1 MSHSRL
7 PSDSSAGTHGPGA
20 KEARA
25 VGRSPASSTAPV
37 DPDAPLVLHEANAL
51 EHTAYNFSA
60 KKKWAVLTV
69 VALCQTSMSKSH
81 TIKL

>member
-37 DPDAPLVLHEANAL
+37 DPDAPLVLQEEVGRPYRRGLVPDEHE
-51 EHTAYNFSA
+51 
-60 KKKWAVLTV
+60 
-69 VALCQTSMSKSH
+69 
-81 TIKL
+81 